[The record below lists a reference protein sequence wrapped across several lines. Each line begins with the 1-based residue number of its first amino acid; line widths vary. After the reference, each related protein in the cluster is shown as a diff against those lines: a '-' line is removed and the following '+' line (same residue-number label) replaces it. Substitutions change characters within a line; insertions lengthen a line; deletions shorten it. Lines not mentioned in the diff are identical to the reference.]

1 MAMNGRLNIIAEK
14 INDSV
19 PSTHDLFE
27 QGKIDEIVN
36 LAKEQAEQ
44 GARYIDVNIGPR
56 DPRLMVELVKS
67 IQGQITLPLS
77 IDTPS
82 YEIAEL
88 ALKAYDPAKAGGEKP
103 ILNSIGPKRLQMFDL
118 LKIQTCKVIM
128 IVNEK
133 ADDGKAIVC
142 TESAHV
148 VEAAHQMYAHAQK
161 YNLSNDDIIF
171 DPSIAPISS
180 DMKGLTKMTVNAVES
195 IGHTPLFKGC
205 HMSVG
210 LSNFTVM
217 MPSKTKSGQLV
228 KTPLENAFLTLTVP
242 KGLDYVIGSTK
253 KKYDFLPGDHP
264 AMQTICK
271 VMNLTGMEALKA
283 VRQFYNS

>member
-36 LAKEQAEQ
+36 IAKEQAEQ

-118 LKIQTCKVIM
+118 LKIQPCKVIM

-133 ADDGKAIVC
+133 EDEGKAVVC
-142 TESAHV
+142 TEAVHV

-161 YNLSNDDIIF
+161 HNICNDNIIF
-171 DPSIAPISS
+171 DPSIAPIST
-180 DMKGLTKMTVNAVES
+180 DMKGLTRMTVNAVES

-242 KGLDYVIGSTK
+242 KGLDHVIGSSK
-253 KKYDFLPGDHP
+253 KKYDFLPEDHP
-264 AMQTICK
+264 AMQTVSK
-271 VMNLTGMEALKA
+271 LLGLTGMEALKT

>member
-1 MAMNGRLNIIAEK
+1 MPM
-14 INDSV
+14 
-19 PSTHDLFE
+19 
-27 QGKIDEIVN
+27 
-36 LAKEQAEQ
+36 
-44 GARYIDVNIGPR
+44 
-56 DPRLMVELVKS
+56 
-67 IQGQITLPLS
+67 
-77 IDTPS
+77 
-82 YEIAEL
+82 
-88 ALKAYDPAKAGGEKP
+88 ALKAYDPAKAGSEKP

-118 LKIQTCKVIM
+118 LKIQSCKVIM

-133 ADDGKAIVC
+133 DDDGKAVVC
-142 TESAHV
+142 TEAVHI
-148 VEAAHQMYAHAQK
+148 VESAHQMYAHAQK
-161 YNLSNDDIIF
+161 HNICNDDIIF

-180 DMKGLTKMTVNAVES
+180 DMKGLTRMTVNAVES

-253 KKYDFLPGDHP
+253 KKYDFLPEDHP

-271 VMNLTGMEALKA
+271 VMNFTGIEAVKA

>member
-1 MAMNGRLNIIAEK
+1 MAMNGKLNILAEK

-19 PSTHDLFE
+19 PSTHVLFE

-56 DPRLMVELVKS
+56 DPRLMVELIKA
-67 IQGQITLPLS
+67 IQDHITLPLS

-103 ILNSIGPKRLQMFDL
+103 ILNSIGPKRLRMFDL
-118 LKIQTCKVIM
+118 LQIQPCKVIM

-133 ADDGKAIVC
+133 EDDGKAVVC
-142 TESAHV
+142 TEAVHV
-148 VEAAHQMYAHAQK
+148 VEAAQQMYTHAQK
-161 YNLSNDDIIF
+161 HNLSNDDIIF
-171 DPSIAPISS
+171 DPSIAPIST
-180 DMKGLTKMTVNAVES
+180 DMKGLTRMTVNAVAA
-195 IGHTPLFKGC
+195 IGSTPLFKGC

-228 KTPLENAFLTLTVP
+228 KTPLENAFLSLTVP
-242 KGLDYVIGSTK
+242 KGLDYIVGSTK
-253 KKYDFLPGDHP
+253 KKYDFLPEDHL
-264 AMQTICK
+264 AMQTVYK
-271 VMNLTGMEALKA
+271 VLSLTGIEAVKA

>member
-19 PSTHDLFE
+19 PSTRDLFE

-36 LAKEQAEQ
+36 LAKEQAKQ

-88 ALKAYDPAKAGGEKP
+88 ALKAYDPAKADGEKP
-103 ILNSIGPKRLQMFDL
+103 ILNSIGPKRLHMFDL
-118 LKIQTCKVIM
+118 LKIQPCKVIM

-133 ADDGKAIVC
+133 DDGKATVC

-195 IGHTPLFKGC
+195 IGSTPLFKGC

-217 MPSKTKSGQLV
+217 MPSKTKSGHLV

-253 KKYDFLPGDHP
+253 KNYDFLPEDHP
-264 AMQTICK
+264 AMQAIFK
-271 VMNLTGMEALKA
+271 VMNFAGIEAVKA